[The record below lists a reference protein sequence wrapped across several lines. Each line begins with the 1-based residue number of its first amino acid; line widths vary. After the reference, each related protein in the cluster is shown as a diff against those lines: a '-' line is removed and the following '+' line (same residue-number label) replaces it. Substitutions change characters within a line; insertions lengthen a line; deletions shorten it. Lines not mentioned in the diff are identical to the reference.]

1 MGSAGKA
8 VIGVAS
14 LFTAAFLLQPYRPVI
29 VTGQSMLPTFESG
42 QLVFAERAFRKP
54 KVGDVVLVEK
64 DGSTLIKRV
73 AMVAGDR
80 YEEAYVPYAHRWAPL
95 ESPAV
100 RKMVKNGRVPCR
112 IRTIPP
118 GEMFILGD
126 NPDVSL
132 DSRLFGLVPESSIR
146 GYVIMAG

>member
-1 MGSAGKA
+1 MGSASKA
-8 VIGVAS
+8 VIGVVS
-14 LFTAAFLLQPYRPVI
+14 LVTAAFLLQPYRPVI
-29 VTGQSMLPTFESG
+29 VKGHSMLPTFEDG
-42 QLVFAERAFRKP
+42 QLVFAATTSRKP
-54 KVGDVVLVEK
+54 KVGDIVLVEK
-64 DGSTLIKRV
+64 DGATLIKRV
-73 AMVAGDR
+73 GMVAGDR

-118 GEMFILGD
+118 GEMFIVGD
-126 NPDVSL
+126 NPEVSL

-146 GYVIMAG
+146 GYVIAAG